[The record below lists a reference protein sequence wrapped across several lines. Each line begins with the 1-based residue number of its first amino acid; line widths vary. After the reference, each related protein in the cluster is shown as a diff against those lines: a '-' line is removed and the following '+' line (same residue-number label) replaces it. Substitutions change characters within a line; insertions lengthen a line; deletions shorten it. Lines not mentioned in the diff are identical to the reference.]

1 MTSSIE
7 KSTNKNLFNSH
18 IINSN
23 LPTKSIIFQNET
35 EDISLNNIELNFQN
49 QNKIRKANTK
59 GSKKN
64 NQIQKGKNNEELRN
78 NKNKNSINNIISKNE
93 NSKNILG
100 KKYVKINDEID
111 IIPIEN
117 WKKYNC
123 DMSEVTGK
131 KIICKCCNII

>member
-1 MTSSIE
+1 MEIEYFSSKPKVSE
-7 KSTNKNLFNSH
+7 
-18 IINSN
+18 
-23 LPTKSIIFQNET
+23 
-35 EDISLNNIELNFQN
+35 
-49 QNKIRKANTK
+49 
-59 GSKKN
+59 
-64 NQIQKGKNNEELRN
+64 
-78 NKNKNSINNIISKNE
+78 ISKNE

>member
-23 LPTKSIIFQNET
+23 LPIKSIIFQNKK

-49 QNKIRKANTK
+49 QNKIRKSNTK
-59 GSKKN
+59 ASIKN

-78 NKNKNSINNIISKNE
+78 TINKNSRNNIISKNE

-111 IIPIEN
+111 ITPIEN